1 MFLKYWQTDQ
11 LDLALESTIKD
22 TISVQRCVRGFLAR
36 KLYKRLLHI
45 NLLQRQKLAEFSL
58 TLTRESDKVFHM
70 MVSSTDHDAQ
80 KFRQRVIL
88 IMYSVK
94 IYQSLQ

>member
-11 LDLALESTIKD
+11 LDLALENTIGD
-22 TISVQRCVRGFLAR
+22 TIIVQRCVRGFLAR
-36 KLYKRLLHI
+36 KLYRRLLHI
-45 NLLQRQKLAEFSL
+45 SLQQRHQLAEFGL
-58 TLTRESDKVFHM
+58 TLTRECDKMFHM
-70 MVSSTDHDAQ
+70 VVSSSDHDAQ
-80 KFRQRVIL
+80 KFKQRVIL